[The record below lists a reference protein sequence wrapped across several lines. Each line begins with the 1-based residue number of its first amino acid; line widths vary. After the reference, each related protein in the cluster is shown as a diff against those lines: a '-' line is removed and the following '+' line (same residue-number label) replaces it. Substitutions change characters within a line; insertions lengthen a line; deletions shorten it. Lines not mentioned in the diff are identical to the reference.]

1 MIRELVI
8 AGLGRILGLRQCLT
22 SKDILIPEHF
32 NVSISTYESAWNRKY
47 HTLQV
52 SLPSERKKAVNTGI
66 NNPNIW

>member
-32 NVSISTYESAWNRKY
+32 NVSGTSIFTYESAWNRKY
-47 HTLQV
+47 HTLQI
-52 SLPSERKKAVNTGI
+52 SLPR
-66 NNPNIW
+66 